1 MGVIA
6 VPAQDTK
13 IRIYDKEKTL
23 CDCLRFRNQIGID
36 ICLEALKN
44 HLLLPE
50 ASMDMLIRYADQCR
64 VEESIRLWAL
74 PGGHNMKRPTRDIVA
89 SVQQKWC
96 RRRDLNPHGINS
108 H

>member
-1 MGVIA
+1 M
-6 VPAQDTK
+6 PAQDPG
-13 IRIYDKEKTL
+13 IRIHDKEKTL

-44 HLLLPE
+44 YVLLLD
-50 ASMDMLIRYADQCR
+50 ASMDKLARYADQCR
-64 VEESIRLWAL
+64 VEESIRLWVL